1 MKGEISLDFAVNSHA
16 GGLTVLR
23 TEISH
28 SLQPKVKMTVM
39 LFPLILPSKRTWI
52 QRRTSEVC
60 TCALMSKRCIK
71 KAGFRPELLK
81 LRYLPIKH
89 VLAWQTSEK
98 FRIILSI
105 SGITITNLSRLL
117 CLQYTLPSAIISM
130 SIQTSAMKASLWE
143 GNSWLHLL

>member
-1 MKGEISLDFAVNSHA
+1 MSLDFAADSHA
-16 GGLTVLR
+16 DGLTVLR
-23 TEISH
+23 IEIPH

-39 LFPLILPSKRTWI
+39 LFPFILPSKRTWI
-52 QRRTSEVC
+52 QRTSEVC
-60 TCALMSKRCIK
+60 TCALMSNRCIK
-71 KAGFRPELLK
+71 KNGFRPELLK
-81 LRYLPIKH
+81 SRYLPIKH

-105 SGITITNLSRLL
+105 SGMTITKLSRLL

-130 SIQTSAMKASLWE
+130 SIQTSAMKASVWE